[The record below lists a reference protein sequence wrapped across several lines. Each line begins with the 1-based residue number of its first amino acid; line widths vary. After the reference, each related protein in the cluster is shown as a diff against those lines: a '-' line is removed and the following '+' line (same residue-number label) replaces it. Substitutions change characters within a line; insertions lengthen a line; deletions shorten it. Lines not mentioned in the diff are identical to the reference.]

1 MDKKDTEG
9 TVATTEFKPEYH
21 LKILIVFFK
30 RNPALM
36 LSVSYLLLTLCG
48 ILYSA
53 SFYNEFNINIMKLAQ
68 ISDLLI
74 VGISE
79 PAAVLMFSGGLIV
92 AAAFD
97 MLVLVSYPIHRR
109 WKQKPA
115 SIKRSI
121 ILFFNYVPK
130 NRDGLFII
138 FLLVSITYAKLFV
151 TLYAEWRSEDIKSS
165 KEGFVSIKTGTD
177 SESQKLKILGST
189 TNLLLVYDAT
199 LNEASAIG
207 MEDLVSIRPIASV
220 DENAQNEDNE

>member
-1 MDKKDTEG
+1 MDKKDTSG
-9 TVATTEFKPEYH
+9 TEVMDEVKPEYH
-21 LKILIVFFK
+21 LKLLALFFK

-36 LSVSYLLLTLCG
+36 ISVSYLLLTLCG
-48 ILYSA
+48 ILYSV
-53 SFYNEFNINIMKLAQ
+53 SFYDEFNIKIMKLAQ

-79 PAAVLMFSGGLIV
+79 PAAILMFSGGLVV

-97 MLVLVSYPIHRR
+97 ILVRISYPIHRR
-109 WKQKPA
+109 WIVKPP
-115 SIKRSI
+115 SVKRSI
-121 ILFFNYVPK
+121 VLFFNYVPK
-130 NRDGLFII
+130 SRDGLFLI
-138 FLLVSITYAKLFV
+138 FVFVSMTYAALFV
-151 TLYAEWRSEDIKSS
+151 SLYAEWRSEDIKSS

-207 MEDLVSIRPIASV
+207 MEDLVSIRPIALV